1 MLDIIHHEV
10 VRFMA
15 DIVHEMNNPWKV
27 FGIFAQL
34 LFMGRFIVQWLAS
47 EKAGY
52 SMIPVAFWYFS
63 LLGAVSL
70 LIYGIH
76 EREPVIIIG
85 QSFPMIVYIRNLRL
99 IYRAKK
105 NLAQHAL
112 EETPVILR

>member
-1 MLDIIHHEV
+1 MLDIIHNEIAH
-10 VRFMA
+10 FTA
-15 DIVHEMNNPWKV
+15 DIIREMNNPWKV

-34 LFMGRFIVQWLAS
+34 LFMGRFIVQWWAS

-99 IYRAKK
+99 IHQAKK
-105 NLAQHAL
+105 NLTQHAL
-112 EETPVILR
+112 EETPVIIR